1 MAILNY
7 TTQIKAEK
15 TIMEIQ
21 QTLVKHGASKI
32 VTDYDGMNPKA
43 VTFCLVLNGNVVGY
57 ALPANYSGVLKS
69 MKKDNKVPRRL
80 VTEEQALRVSWRII
94 KDWVEAQ
101 MALVQAE
108 LADVAEVFLPYA
120 ITKSGNTLYK
130 EIESTGML
138 MLQSGEGNI

>member
-21 QTLVKHGASKI
+21 QSLVKHGATKI
-32 VTDYDGMNPKA
+32 IIDYEGQNPKA
-43 VTFCLVLNGNVVGY
+43 VTFCLMLNDKIVGY
-57 ALPANYSGVLKS
+57 ALPANYTGVLKS
-69 MKKDNKVPRRL
+69 MRKSPKIPKNL
-80 VTEEQALRVSWRII
+80 LTEEQALRVSWRII

-101 MALVQAE
+101 MALVEAE

-120 ITKSGNTLYK
+120 ITKNGNTLFK
-130 EIESTGML
+130 EIEKTGVL
-138 MLQSGEGNI
+138 LLEQ